1 MQSICFATNNQNKL
15 NEIQSIL
22 ENRFVV
28 KSLKEIGC
36 EVELPETQATL
47 EGNSKQKAQY
57 VLENFGIDCFA
68 DDTGLEVAAL
78 NGEPGVYSARYA
90 GAQRNNIDNMNLLMA
105 KLVGSNNRKARF
117 RTVITYSTK
126 EGDIQFEGI
135 VNGEI
140 TEVPKGDL
148 GFGYDPIFIPEGHTK
163 TFAEM
168 NKEEKNLISHRG
180 IAVNKL
186 IDYLLAKKVY

>member
-1 MQSICFATNNQNKL
+1 MHSICFATNNQNKL
-15 NEIQSIL
+15 NEIRAIL

-36 EVELPETQATL
+36 ETELPETQITL

-57 VLENFGIDCFA
+57 VLENFDIDCFA
-68 DDTGLEVAAL
+68 DDTGLEVEVL

-90 GAQRNNIDNMNLLMA
+90 GPQRSNTDNMNLLLA
-105 KLVGSNNRKARF
+105 KLEGSKNRKARF

-126 EGDIQFEGI
+126 AGDIQFEGI
-135 VNGEI
+135 VNGRI
-140 TEVPKGDL
+140 TEIPRGDL
-148 GFGYDPIFIPEGHTK
+148 GFGYDPIFIPEGHAR

-168 NKEEKNLISHRG
+168 IKEEKNLISHRG

-186 IDYLLAKKVY
+186 IDYLLTKKVY